1 MFNLLFSYKVSSVI
15 EGTKSKRK
23 VVTLSDRQAS
33 IDVQL
38 WGGLAETVIHEGRWI
53 YIKINGP

>member
-1 MFNLLFSYKVSSVI
+1 MI

-23 VVTLSDRQAS
+23 VVTLSERQAS
-33 IDVQL
+33 IDVRL
-38 WGGLAETVIHEGRWI
+38 WGGLAETVILEGTWI

>member
-38 WGGLAETVIHEGRWI
+38 WGGLAETVIHEGT
-53 YIKINGP
+53 